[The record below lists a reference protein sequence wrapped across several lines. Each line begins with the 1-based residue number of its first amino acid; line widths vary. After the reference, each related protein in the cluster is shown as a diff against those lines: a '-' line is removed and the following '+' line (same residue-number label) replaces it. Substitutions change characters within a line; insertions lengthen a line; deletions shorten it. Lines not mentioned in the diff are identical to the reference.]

1 VTTNQPFLSIVVPAY
16 NEESR
21 LHKTLPEFLKFM
33 AASKKPVEIIFVD
46 DGSHDNTSEVIRKAT
61 EGLKNARLIKFS
73 VNRGKGAAIR
83 EGMLSARG
91 KFRIFADADSSSP
104 IWQAE
109 KLLQAADEKTVV
121 IGSRYVSG
129 SLIKIKQP
137 FYRIFGSRI
146 MNLFIRIILLPDI
159 KDTQCGFKLFRGEV
173 ARELFAAARVD
184 GFAFDVEILLLAV
197 PRYKVVEVP
206 VAWRHVEESRVS
218 PGRDAARM
226 LWDVLKLRWDNW
238 RRAQAD
244 EVEPRSEAQPPGPC
258 AQRRVGRDDL
268 ASGCRSEEPNEKRKR

>member
-1 VTTNQPFLSIVVPAY
+1 MTTNQPFLSIVVPAY
-16 NEESR
+16 NEEDR
-21 LHKTLPEFLKFM
+21 LRKTLPEFLKFL

-46 DGSHDNTSEVIRKAT
+46 DGSHDNTSEVIRKSI

-83 EGMLSARG
+83 EGMLYARG

-159 KDTQCGFKLFRGEV
+159 KDTQCGFKLFPQRAVAEIFPKIRLTRFSFDLEV
-173 ARELFAAARVD
+173 LALAK
-184 GFAFDVEILLLAV
+184 AFGYRI
-197 PRYKVVEVP
+197 KEVP
-206 VAWRHVEESRVS
+206 IEWEDNPHSTVDPVKD
-218 PGRDAARM
+218 GLKLLRDAIRIKINLM
-226 LWDVLKLRWDNW
+226 KGDYK
-238 RRAQAD
+238 
-244 EVEPRSEAQPPGPC
+244 
-258 AQRRVGRDDL
+258 
-268 ASGCRSEEPNEKRKR
+268 